1 MLWHIYWLKMKPEI
15 QMIETVIKVGG
26 SLGQSSIF
34 PNLLQKIT
42 EIGSRHKILV
52 VPGGGGF
59 ANAIRDYDR
68 RFGVTAD
75 AGHWMSI
82 LAMDQYGHL
91 ISSMLVNSV
100 LVRGLASAREAQ
112 LQGRIPVL
120 LPYDLLRETD
130 ALPRSWGVT
139 SDSISAWLAELAGAR
154 QLVLL
159 KSVDGLFHGSDGS
172 KRAVELQKT
181 ERWTPGAG
189 YQGVVDHY
197 FSTILQKITMDPWL
211 VNGNCPE
218 RLEQLLD
225 TGTTTGTRLL
235 RQ

>member
-1 MLWHIYWLKMKPEI
+1 
-15 QMIETVIKVGG
+15 MIETVIKVGG
-26 SLGQSSIF
+26 SLGQSSTL
-34 PNLLQKIT
+34 PNLLQKLT

-52 VPGGGGF
+52 VPGGGAF

-91 ISSMLVNSV
+91 LSSMLTNSV
-100 LVRGLASAREAQ
+100 PVRGLASAREAH

-120 LPYDLLRETD
+120 LSYDLLQKTD
-130 ALPRSWGVT
+130 ALPRSWDVT

-154 QLVLL
+154 RLVLL
-159 KSVDGLFHGSDGS
+159 KSVDGLVHGRGGS
-172 KRAVELQKT
+172 KREVELMKT
-181 ERWTPGAG
+181 VSWSPGSD
-189 YQGVVDHY
+189 YQGVLDDY
-197 FSTILQKITMDPWL
+197 FSTIFQKTTMDTWL
-211 VNGNCPE
+211 VNGKYPE

>member
-1 MLWHIYWLKMKPEI
+1 
-15 QMIETVIKVGG
+15 MIETVIKVGG
-26 SLGQSSIF
+26 SLGQSSTL
-34 PNLLQKIT
+34 PNLLQKLS
-42 EIGSRHKILV
+42 EIGRRHKILI

-59 ANAIRDYDR
+59 ANAIRDYDQQ
-68 RFGVTAD
+68 FGVTAD

-91 ISSMLVNSV
+91 LSSMLANSV

-120 LPYDLLRETD
+120 LSYDLLRDTD
-130 ALPRSWGVT
+130 ALPKNWDVT

-159 KSVDGLFHGSDGS
+159 KSVDGLFYGSEGN
-172 KRAVELQKT
+172 KRADELKKT
-181 ERWTPGAG
+181 ESWGPNAD

-197 FSTILQKITMDPWL
+197 FSTILEKITMDPWL

-235 RQ
+235 RQQVS

>member
-1 MLWHIYWLKMKPEI
+1 
-15 QMIETVIKVGG
+15 MIKTVIKVGG
-26 SLGQSSIF
+26 SLGQSSTL
-34 PNLLQKIT
+34 PNLLQKLT

-52 VPGGGGF
+52 VPGGGAF

-91 ISSMLVNSV
+91 LSSMLKNSV
-100 LVRGLASAREAQ
+100 PVRGLASAREAH
-112 LQGRIPVL
+112 LQGRLPVL
-120 LPYDLLRETD
+120 LCYDLLRETD
-130 ALPRSWGVT
+130 ALPRSWAVT

-154 QLVLL
+154 RLVLL
-159 KSVDGLFHGSDGS
+159 KSVDGLVHGRGGS
-172 KRAVELQKT
+172 KREVELMKT
-181 ERWTPGAG
+181 VSWSPGSD
-189 YQGVVDHY
+189 YQGVLDDY
-197 FSTILQKITMDPWL
+197 FSTIFQKTTMDTWL
-211 VNGNCPE
+211 VNGNYPE

>member
-1 MLWHIYWLKMKPEI
+1 
-15 QMIETVIKVGG
+15 MIETVIKVGG
-26 SLGQSSIF
+26 SLGQSNTL

-42 EIGSRHKILV
+42 EISSRHKIMI
-52 VPGGGGF
+52 VPGGGIF
-59 ANAIRDYDR
+59 ADAVREYDR

-91 ISSMLVNSV
+91 LSSMLANSV
-100 LVRGLASAREAQ
+100 LVRGLASAREALLHGQ
-112 LQGRIPVL
+112 IPVL
-120 LPYDLLRETD
+120 LPYDLIRETD

-159 KSVDGLFHGSDGS
+159 KSVDGLFHGNDARKGEVQL
-172 KRAVELQKT
+172 KKT
-181 ERWTPGAG
+181 ESWAPGAG

-211 VNGNCPE
+211 VNGNHPE
-218 RLEQLLD
+218 RLEQLLV

>member
-1 MLWHIYWLKMKPEI
+1 
-15 QMIETVIKVGG
+15 MIETVIKVGG
-26 SLGQSSIF
+26 SLGQSSTL
-34 PNLLQKIT
+34 PNLLQKLT

-52 VPGGGGF
+52 VPGGGAF
-59 ANAIRDYDR
+59 ANGIRDYDR

-91 ISSMLVNSV
+91 LCSMLANSV

-112 LQGRIPVL
+112 FQGRIPVL

-130 ALPRSWGVT
+130 VLPRSWDVT
-139 SDSISAWLAELAGAR
+139 SDSIAAWLAELAGAR

-159 KSVDGLFHGSDGS
+159 KSVDGLLHGSEDS
-172 KRAVELQKT
+172 CREVELKKT
-181 ERWTPGAG
+181 VPWSAGAD
-189 YQGVVDHY
+189 YQGMVDSY
-197 FSTILQKITMDPWL
+197 FSKILPKITMDAWL
-211 VNGNCPE
+211 VNGNYPE
-218 RLEQLLD
+218 RLEQLLE